1 MPTPVPVL
9 EAEHISKH
17 FGAVDALTDASI
29 RLYAGKI
36 HALVGGNGAG
46 KSTLVNIIAGNE
58 KPDSGKLFMDGAPVR
73 FPNPRAARE
82 RGIATVYQNLS
93 LVDCL
98 DVSANVFL
106 GREIK
111 LPGPLGFLG
120 FLHNRRMRREAAA
133 ELDRLNVAIP
143 DIDQLVMRMSGGQR
157 QCIACT
163 RALMGGA
170 NVLMMDEPTAAL
182 GVRETAQVQ
191 NLILKCRDEGSAILL
206 ISHNMEDVF
215 ALADEITVLR
225 LGKSLLTV
233 PRGAVTPEVIVSLIT
248 GALNAPDAGLGAYAH
263 P

>member
-1 MPTPVPVL
+1 MSENVPVL
-9 EAEHISKH
+9 RAEHIAKH

-29 RLYAGKI
+29 ALFPGRI

-46 KSTLVNIIAGNE
+46 KSTLVNIFAGNE
-58 KPDSGKLFMDGAPVR
+58 KPNGGKLFMDEDAVR
-73 FPNPRAARE
+73 FPNPRTARE

-98 DVSANVFL
+98 DVPANVFL

-111 LPGPLGFLG
+111 LPGPFGFLG
-120 FLHNRRMRREAAA
+120 FLNNRRMRREAAA

-170 NVLMMDEPTAAL
+170 RVLMMDEPTAAL

-191 NLILKCRDEGSAILL
+191 NLMLKCRDEGSAILL

-225 LGKSLLTV
+225 LGRSLLTV
-233 PRGAVTPEVIVSLIT
+233 PRDAVTPETIVSLIT
-248 GALNAPDAGLGAYAH
+248 GAMTVREAGLDAFAH
-263 P
+263 R